1 MSMNK
6 TVLDCFGKLT
16 TSKIE
21 FKIQEAII
29 ISNKRFNNSARKLK
43 LGYYKLYQDTLP
55 FAATKTKNQL
65 SIHRVRLVNQ
75 ELLDYL

>member
-1 MSMNK
+1 MNK

-29 ISNKRFNNSARKLK
+29 ISNKRFNNSAQKAKIRL
-43 LGYYKLYQDTLP
+43 LPAASRYIAFCCYQ
-55 FAATKTKNQL
+55 NQK
-65 SIHRVRLVNQ
+65 SVINP
-75 ELLDYL
+75 